1 MFWEV
6 DYGINDYGAGVRPD
20 LRFAALLLLG
30 TVLLQAA
37 WMFAVPPFRASD
49 EFDHAYR
56 AAGVARG
63 EWRLTTPSVEG
74 RGSVVTVPGDIVD
87 AASAQCDS
95 LPYTEAGNCFPIAR
109 HDNGDVEVATGAGP
123 YHPAFYWVI
132 GTVARPFQGTG
143 ALYAMRLAGGVLCL
157 ALIVLSGHI
166 FGSAFRGTWAR
177 LSFMVSLTP
186 VLLFTTIVAAP
197 NGIEICCGL
206 LLWCSLLALTDPVT
220 SRRRQSAL
228 LASAT
233 FAATL
238 LAFIRF
244 LGPGWLVLIVVSA
257 GLFGGPEFRA
267 RLISGRRRVVLPAA
281 GVVAASVAGNA
292 AWIWYS
298 SGFVSADN
306 LDEPVAIKG
315 SDAVQVVV
323 WMLQLVAAFPYR
335 DMFAPAAVYPLVMFV
350 VIALLV
356 CGLKKARGRHRWA
369 IGAAVAATVMV
380 PIALTLLTYRSQ
392 GVIWQGRY
400 ALPFVVGVLPLCG
413 LVLDRCD
420 WAPRDRMQLASI
432 GWVMVSIAH
441 VISIDHVLRAELG
454 RRVSAADQ
462 SWVHPPVLV
471 VDGIAAV
478 GCIVLAA
485 AVIRRNRV

>member
-1 MFWEV
+1 MR
-6 DYGINDYGAGVRPD
+6 GGYGAGVRPD

-30 TVLLQAA
+30 TLLLQAA
-37 WMFAVPPFRASD
+37 WVLAVPPFRASD
-49 EFDHAYR
+49 EFDHVYR
-56 AAGVARG
+56 AVGVASG
-63 EWRLTTPSVEG
+63 QWRLTTPAVNG
-74 RGSVVTVPGDIVD
+74 RGSVVTVPADIVE
-87 AASAQCDS
+87 AASAQCES
-95 LPYTEAGNCFPIAR
+95 LPYTEEGNCFPITR
-109 HDNGDVEVATGAGP
+109 HDNGDVDVATGAGG

-132 GTVARPFQGTG
+132 GTVAEPFHGTA
-143 ALYAMRLAGGVLCL
+143 ALYAMRLAGGAMCL
-157 ALIVLSGHI
+157 ALIALSGLI
-166 FGSAFRGTWAR
+166 FGSVFRDTWAR

-220 SRRRQSAL
+220 SRRRQSTL
-228 LASAT
+228 LAAAT

-267 RLISGRRRVVLPAA
+267 RLVRERRRALVLA
-281 GVVAASVAGNA
+281 GSVVAASVAGGA
-292 AWIWYS
+292 AWVLYS
-298 SGFVSADN
+298 SGYVSAHTGGEPATLEG
-306 LDEPVAIKG
+306 LDTP
-315 SDAVQVVV
+315 QVVV
-323 WMLQLVAAFPYR
+323 WMLQMVAAFPYR
-335 DMFAPAAVYPLVMFV
+335 DVLAPVVVYPLVMLV
-350 VIALLV
+350 VIALLWV
-356 CGLKKARGRHRWA
+356 GLKKATGGQRWA
-369 IGAAVAATVMV
+369 IGGAVAATVLV
-380 PIALTLLTYRSQ
+380 PVVLTLLTYQSQ

-420 WAPRDRMQLASI
+420 WAPRDRLQLASI

-441 VISIDHVLRAELG
+441 VVSIDHVLRAELG